1 MIILGLNVYHGD
13 SSASLLKD
21 GETLCAFEEER
32 FTRFKHWAGFPL
44 NSIKSCLKEA
54 NITIDNVDFITVSRD
69 PNYNIF
75 KKFLFLLKN
84 PKSIPNFIQRFR
96 NRKHISNLS
105 LDFTNNFNISKV
117 DIELCSN
124 SS

>member
-96 NRKHISNLS
+96 NRKH
-105 LDFTNNFNISKV
+105 V
-117 DIELCSN
+117 
-124 SS
+124 